1 MKFITQAAKVLN
13 EQKKYKRRLAVF
25 LCLAVVV
32 ALGTAAALK
41 MYGQA
46 MSHKQK
52 KLVCQYAAHVHTDE
66 CFDGEAVVCG
76 YADYA
81 VHLHND
87 DCYGPNGEL
96 VCHLPE
102 AEAHVHTEECYTEQ
116 EVLICEEEEAQAHEH
131 TEGCYTPERGEL
143 SCQMEEHMHEDSCY
157 GENGEIICPLEEHQ
171 HDDNC
176 YQWKEVLTCTLGAHE
191 HTQDC
196 YTREM
201 RELSCNLEEHEHGEA
216 CYDENGE
223 LVCQLEEH
231 THEDDC
237 YVWEDVL
244 TCQLEESD
252 GGHVHGDGCYEMQK
266 VLSCGKLELHTHDD
280 SCYDENGALT
290 CGLLQLEE
298 HVHGEDCFETVEL
311 TEEEIIALSGTGG
324 ESVSGDAVS
333 GDSVS
338 GDSVSAD
345 DAKEAHEHTDE
356 CYDAAGGLI
365 CGYETAEEPSI
376 TKTFEDEKYIITA
389 AYDKEANIPEDAELY
404 AEMITAESN
413 GEHYAQREAE
423 LKETLQDEN
432 VKMDA
437 LFKIGF
443 YVDDQEIEPESD
455 VMITVQFLDENG
467 MADGIPMTI
476 VHFADGGS
484 EILGGS
490 HAKDGST
497 TFKTRR
503 FSEFGIV
510 SDYETLETAEQAD
523 EMEEYSS
530 VSGRINLS
538 ESFRYENENYDITF
552 HIKGK
557 AEVPADSTVS
567 GDKTEEGSSSSN
579 EAAEDSSVTPD
590 EDSGDSESGEEPGE
604 SSGEA
609 AESQEK
615 SSVDDLENDVE
626 KTSDVSSSDEEVSK
640 KSEAQAG
647 GEESASSNQSQENTG
662 EQKAEFK
669 VELLGEDTK
678 AYAAVNEYAQ
688 KTDKGGTEL
697 LLDVLS
703 YSVTYGGVELD
714 VSDCEITAEVSPS
727 KPLLEQ
733 AGKVQEERTE
743 TEGPGKA
750 EDDISVV
757 FTLMKVSSDAQV
769 SQIDEL
775 DIDKN
780 TLDEKKTYQIPAKDA
795 EFLAARATGQPNPRF
810 TVQYYANL
818 ETVAYNDDALKVNI
832 DGSNTNEL
840 PVIDTDG
847 GKLPGNGKGTS
858 DSPNNN
864 PIRKLYVDT
873 TTGKLKTKTKLT
885 KVYESRPFEYHKAP
899 TINYMN
905 ALIENTSYDLKAVWV
920 LKEGGNPESTEESDW
935 YTHEYTSN
943 LHFTNREVSASEG
956 DYVLIE
962 DNTTLRFVYNTT
974 ENDKDL
980 AVAFYDY
987 DIGDGEIYGSQSDAQ
1002 GGKNGK
1008 PTSSQG
1014 SNVWYMR
1021 TGQQGINSP
1030 DNYTGSGT
1038 KLAFGNA
1045 NTGSGLQHE
1054 QWNSNLLNKHNG
1066 TQGGHPAVTG
1076 SYKGCTFGLAA
1087 GLSGGKIQYADGV
1100 SVPNLFNDGNATGK
1114 TSYDKNEYSLEFN
1127 RIGDT
1132 HTLTAVN
1139 GTGTSNLDSFNH
1151 PSPNTTTV
1159 HNHIWTNNFWP
1170 MDSADSYGTDGHDMK
1185 FGNYTNRE
1193 NYKFAGQ
1200 AGSSGGSAAANG
1212 TFPWSDDGKDHN
1224 SYFGMHYKVE
1234 FDLDAD
1240 YVGPLEYYFFGDDDM
1255 WVFLGDGDG
1264 NGKLVCDIGGV
1275 HSSVGEYLNLWDY
1288 INKEKEKIHRHRDEC
1303 YGNGKAKPPTCGYVD
1318 SKKFTLNFFYTE
1330 RGESG
1335 STCWM
1340 QFTLPSVSA
1349 LTPEKT
1355 DKDYGYLRVEKTV
1368 TQVNNGNETIVDND
1382 DEFSFKINFKDANG
1396 EKLPDDYSYVKYN
1409 KDGDELEANLII
1421 WDGGTFTL
1429 KNGQYIIVKYLPK
1442 GTKYTITESDKA
1454 LTITNGTHAD
1464 SKVEYFTD
1472 ITGGF
1477 NDKQDL
1483 EDNKTAEGDI
1493 PENDTAEVNY
1503 NNKFYVYEL
1512 PKTGGPGTTIIY
1524 MAVLLLAGT
1533 AALLKYKQ
1541 LRYRREGV
1549 NR

>member
-52 KLVCQYAAHVHTDE
+52 KLVCRYAAHAHTDG

-116 EVLICEEEEAQAHEH
+116 EVLICEEEGAQAHEH

-231 THEDDC
+231 THDDDC
-237 YVWEDVL
+237 YMWEDVL

-266 VLSCGKLELHTHDD
+266 VLTCGKLELHTHDD

-311 TEEEIIALSGTGG
+311 TEEEIIALSGAGG

-345 DAKEAHEHTDE
+345 DAKEAHEHTNE

-389 AYDKEANIPEDAELY
+389 AYDKDANIPEDAELY

-443 YVDDQEIEPESD
+443 YVDDEEIEPESD

-523 EMEEYSS
+523 EVEEYSS

-538 ESFRYENENYDITF
+538 ESFRYESENYDITF

-557 AEVPADSTVS
+557 VEVPVDSVVS
-567 GDKTEEGSSSSN
+567 TDKTEAESSSSN
-579 EAAEDSSVTPD
+579 NVAEAPSASPEENNGDSGFEDESTGSPG
-590 EDSGDSESGEEPGE
+590 EDSGFDEEIGAGEPEDGEEASTDESG
-604 SSGEA
+604 
-609 AESQEK
+609 
-615 SSVDDLENDVE
+615 
-626 KTSDVSSSDEEVSK
+626 SDESDSK
-640 KSEAQAG
+640 DETADKG
-647 GEESASSNQSQENTG
+647 GTEETLTENERPSSNQSPENAG

-669 VELLGEDTK
+669 VELLNKDAEE
-678 AYAAVNEYAQ
+678 YAAVNEYSE
-688 KTDKGGTEL
+688 KNDKGGIEL

-703 YSVTYGGVELD
+703 YSVTYGGRELD

-727 KPLLEQ
+727 KALLEQ
-733 AGKVQEERTE
+733 AEQIQIKEAENEGVQGQADGDSNT
-743 TEGPGKA
+743 
-750 EDDISVV
+750 SVV
-757 FTLMKVSSDAQV
+757 FTLMKVSSGAQV
-769 SQIDEL
+769 EKIDEM
-775 DIDKN
+775 DIDES
-780 TLDEKKTYQIPAKDA
+780 TIGEVKTYTMPSEEAQ
-795 EFLAARATGQPNPRF
+795 FFAARASGQPNPKF

-818 ETVAYNDDALKVNI
+818 KILNKT
-832 DGSNTNEL
+832 GTNAL
-840 PVIDTDG
+840 PVIDTSG
-847 GKLPGNGKGTS
+847 RKLPQNKKGTGNSPNGNAIKNIYVDGNGK
-858 DSPNNN
+858 
-864 PIRKLYVDT
+864 IQT
-873 TTGKLKTKTKLT
+873 TITPTE
-885 KVYESRPFEYHKAP
+885 VYKSRPFEYHKAP
-899 TINYMN
+899 SFNYVN
-905 ALIENTSYDLKAVWV
+905 ALIKNPNYTLKEVWV
-920 LKEGGNPESTEESDW
+920 LETGKNATSINRGDW
-935 YTHEYTSN
+935 KIYPYSKD
-943 LHFTNREVSASEG
+943 LHFTNRTVSAEGNNKYILISEG
-956 DYVLIE
+956 A
-962 DNTTLRFVYNTT
+962 TLRLVYDTT
-974 ENDKDL
+974 DAKPDFK
-980 AVAFYDY
+980 AAFYDY
-987 DIGDGEIYGSQSDAQ
+987 DISSGHMYTNVTNAISNKNTGITQTGSQQDGTLYYAYT
-1002 GGKNGK
+1002 KEA
-1008 PTSSQG
+1008 
-1014 SNVWYMR
+1014 
-1021 TGQQGINSP
+1021 GINSSG
-1030 DNYTGSGT
+1030 NYSGSGT
-1038 KLAFGNA
+1038 KLSFGNV
-1045 NTGSGLQHE
+1045 NTGTSMGENL
-1054 QWNSNLLNKHNG
+1054 WDGNLLNKYNG
-1066 TQGGHPAVTG
+1066 TQSPHPTVAG
-1076 SYKGCTFGLAA
+1076 SYKGCTFGLVT
-1087 GLSGGKIQYADGV
+1087 GLANGKIQYAANV
-1100 SVPNLFNDGNATGK
+1100 NAPKLFNEGSATGK
-1114 TSYDKNEYSLEFN
+1114 TSYDKDQYSLKFN
-1127 RIGDT
+1127 RLGDT
-1132 HTLTAVN
+1132 YTLTAVN
-1139 GTGTSNLDSFNH
+1139 GTGTTGLESFGH
-1151 PSPNTTTV
+1151 PSPNSTTT
-1159 HNHIWTNNFWP
+1159 HTHIWTNDFWP
-1170 MDSADSYGTDGHDMK
+1170 MDSAASYGTNGHDLK
-1185 FGNYTNRE
+1185 FGSYADRGNRA
-1193 NYKFAGQ
+1193 Y
-1200 AGSSGGSAAANG
+1200 AGSSTTGEPGSTSNSKK
-1212 TFPWSDDGKDHN
+1212 TFPYADDGKDHN
-1224 SYFGMHYKVE
+1224 SYFGMKYEVE
-1234 FDLDAD
+1234 FELSKD

-1255 WVFLGDGDG
+1255 WVFLD
-1264 NGKLVCDIGGV
+1264 NTLVCDIGGV
-1275 HSSVGEYLNLWDY
+1275 HSSVGEYVNLWDY
-1288 INKEKEKIHRHRDEC
+1288 LAKGSE
-1303 YGNGKAKPPTCGYVD
+1303 GKH
-1318 SKKFTLNFFYTE
+1318 TLSFFYTE
-1330 RGESG
+1330 RGASG

-1340 QFTLPSVSA
+1340 QFTLPSVSS
-1349 LTPEKT
+1349 LTPETT
-1355 DKDYGYLRVEKTV
+1355 DEDYGHLKIEKTV
-1368 TQVNNGNETIVDND
+1368 TQMNNGTGTAVDNN
-1382 DEFSFKINFKDANG
+1382 DEFTFRVHFTKDGKN
-1396 EKLPDDYSYVKYN
+1396 LPDDYSYVKFDKN
-1409 KDGDELEANLII
+1409 GTEIGSDLII
-1421 WDGGTFTL
+1421 WDGGEFTL
-1429 KNGQYIIVKYLPK
+1429 KNGEYIIVQYLPQ
-1442 GTKYTITESDKA
+1442 GTKYEVTEINGAITITDNTSE
-1454 LTITNGTHAD
+1454 T

-1472 ITGGF
+1472 ITGGG
-1477 NDKQDL
+1477 NNKTNL
-1483 EDNKTAEGDI
+1483 EDGKTATGDI
-1493 PENDTAEVNY
+1493 PKSDTTEVEY

-1512 PKTGGPGTTIIY
+1512 PETGGPGTTIIY